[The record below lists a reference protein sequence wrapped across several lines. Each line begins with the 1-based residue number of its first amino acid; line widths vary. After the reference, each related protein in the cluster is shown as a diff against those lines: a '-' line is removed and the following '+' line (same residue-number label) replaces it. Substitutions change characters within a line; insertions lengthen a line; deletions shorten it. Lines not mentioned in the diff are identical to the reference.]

1 MPTKEPRPQYS
12 IANFLVFMFV
22 AAFFSFL
29 MAKFEVKNIGP
40 WAIFACLVFFLYWA
54 LTWIARSA
62 NTAAANDPSSPTVVD
77 SFKDDYDASI
87 IVGRLRTEGINAVAV
102 GGYTSG
108 FQVEAP
114 GYVDVVVP
122 RSELAK
128 AKQVLANPEPTAK
141 SNS

>member
-1 MPTKEPRPQYS
+1 MANNEPRPQYS
-12 IANFLVFMFV
+12 LTNFFVFMFV
-22 AAFFSFL
+22 AAIFAFL

-40 WAIFACLVFFLYWA
+40 WAIFAFIVFLLHLA
-54 LTWIARSA
+54 LTWVARSA
-62 NTAAANDPSSPTVVD
+62 TAAAANDPSSPTVVD

-87 IVGRLRTEGINAVAV
+87 VVGRLRTEGINAVAV

-122 RSELAK
+122 QSELAQ
-128 AKQVLANPEPTAK
+128 AKEILAKPESRK
-141 SNS
+141 RD